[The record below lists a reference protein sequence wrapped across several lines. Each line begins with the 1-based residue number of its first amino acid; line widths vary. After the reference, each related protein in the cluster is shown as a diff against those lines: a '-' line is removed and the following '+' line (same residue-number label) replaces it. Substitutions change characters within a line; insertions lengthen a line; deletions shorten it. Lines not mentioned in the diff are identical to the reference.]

1 MARRKIGN
9 SHTTISIRW
18 EDKEKFRRFAK
29 FVKKTKTGDLYES
42 DAVLFNR
49 ILQSYINNTE
59 PEGEGHS
66 TYPTKTTSQ
75 EQNQQG

>member
-18 EDKEKFRRFAK
+18 EDKEKFRQFAK

-42 DAVLFNR
+42 DAVLFSK
-49 ILQSYINNTE
+49 ILSFYNEHHESSENK
-59 PEGEGHS
+59 P
-66 TYPTKTTSQ
+66 TYPSRVISQ
-75 EQNQQG
+75 EHVQQG